1 MDKLR
6 CVVERVTYENE
17 QTGYTVIKVRA
28 KGYSDMIAVVGN
40 MSAVTV
46 GSVLTVQG
54 EWKVDGKYGR
64 QFIAATWEE
73 SLPATALAIEKYL
86 GGGLIKGIGPQFAK
100 KIVAQFQE
108 DTLRLIEDEPDRLIE
123 VEGIGR
129 KRVEMIKTAWQAQ
142 KEIKNVMLFLQEH
155 GVSAALATKIFRQYG
170 NDSIAIVKENPYRLA
185 DDIWGIG
192 FKTAD
197 ALAAKL
203 GIDKDSFIRCRSGI
217 LYTLNELSN
226 EGHCYATQ
234 EQLIAKALELL
245 GIEEPKLVMTLDH
258 MRIEKDVITED
269 DAVYLPP
276 LFFCEQG
283 TARRI
288 QEIMKAPRAKQVAKQ
303 EISTELKYD
312 AAQLEAIQ
320 CAAGAKFMT
329 LTGGPGTGK
338 TTVTKGIIQLF
349 EQNGFDILLAAPT
362 GRAAK
367 RMAETTGKTA
377 KTIHR
382 LLEYKPPQGYQ
393 RTENAPLEGD
403 VLIVD
408 EASMIDIVL
417 MYNLLK
423 AVPPHMTVILV
434 GDIDQLPSVGSGN
447 VLRDVIDSGA
457 VPVVRVTKIFRQA
470 AGSMIIQNA
479 HRINRGEFPALN
491 SGRQSDF
498 FFIEGDNTALPD
510 KIVELCAKR
519 LPRAYRADPIR
530 DIQVLCPMQRGETG
544 AANLNAVLQNTL
556 NKNQLSLQR
565 GGVEYRLGDKVMQIR
580 NNYDKEVFNGDIGA
594 ISKIDVEERTL
605 EVVFDGRAVPYD
617 IGETDELVLAY
628 ACTIHKSQGSEY
640 PIVVM
645 PLTMSHYVMLE
656 RNLLYTGITR
666 AKKILVLLGEKRA
679 IAMAV
684 KNNNV
689 MRRNTRLA
697 ARLDANRSQGMA
709 TPQV

>member
-1 MDKLR
+1 LA
-6 CVVERVTYENE
+6 
-17 QTGYTVIKVRA
+17 RA
-28 KGYSDMIAVVGN
+28 RPTARDRPR
-40 MSAVTV
+40 
-46 GSVLTVQG
+46 GS
-54 EWKVDGKYGR
+54 GR
-64 QFIAATWEE
+64 
-73 SLPATALAIEKYL
+73 
-86 GGGLIKGIGPQFAK
+86 G
-100 KIVAQFQE
+100 
-108 DTLRLIEDEPDRLIE
+108 
-123 VEGIGR
+123 
-129 KRVEMIKTAWQAQ
+129 
-142 KEIKNVMLFLQEH
+142 
-155 GVSAALATKIFRQYG
+155 
-170 NDSIAIVKENPYRLA
+170 
-185 DDIWGIG
+185 G

-203 GIDKDSFIRCRSGI
+203 GIDRESFVRCRSGI
-217 LYTLNELSN
+217 LFTLNELSN
-226 EGHCYATQ
+226 EGHCFATQ
-234 EQLIAKALELL
+234 EQLIAKALTLL
-245 GIEEPKLVMTLDH
+245 GIEEPKLVMTLNH
-258 MRIEKDVITED
+258 MRLERDVVTED
-269 DAVYLPP
+269 DAVYLSP
-276 LFFCEQG
+276 LFICEQG

-288 QEIMKAPRAKQVAKQ
+288 KEIMGAPRAKCVTKQ
-303 EISTELKYD
+303 AAPAELEYD

-320 CAAGAKFMT
+320 CAAEAKFMT

-349 EQNGFDILLAAPT
+349 ERNGFDILLAAPT

-393 RTENAPLEGD
+393 KNENAPLEGD

-434 GDIDQLPSVGSGN
+434 GDIDQLPSVGPGN
-447 VLRDVIDSGA
+447 VLRDIIDSGA
-457 VPVVRVTKIFRQA
+457 VPVVRLTKIFRQA

-479 HRINRGEFPALN
+479 HRINRGDYPTLN

-498 FFIEGDNTALPD
+498 FFMAGDNAVLPD
-510 KIVELCAKR
+510 RIVELCARR
-519 LPRAYRADPIR
+519 LPQAYHVDPIR

-544 AANLNAVLQNTL
+544 TANLNTVLQGAL
-556 NKNQLSLQR
+556 NKSQLALRR

-580 NNYDKEVFNGDIGA
+580 NNYDKEVFNGDIGG
-594 ISKIDVEERTL
+594 ISKIDAEERIL
-605 EVVFDGRAVPYD
+605 EVVFDGRAVPYEL
-617 IGETDELVLAY
+617 GETDELVLAY

-679 IAMAV
+679 VALAV

-689 MRRNTRLA
+689 TQRNTRLA
-697 ARLDANRSQGMA
+697 ARLR
-709 TPQV
+709 

>member
-28 KGYSDMIAVVGN
+28 KGYSDLIAVVGT
-40 MSAVTV
+40 MSAVAV

-64 QFIAATWEE
+64 QFIAASWEE
-73 SLPATALAIEKYL
+73 TLPATALAIEKYL

-100 KIVAQFQE
+100 KIVAHFQD
-108 DTLRLIEDEPDRLIE
+108 DTLRVIEDEPDRLIE

-129 KRVEMIKTAWQAQ
+129 KRVELIKKAWQEQ

-155 GVSAALATKIFRQYG
+155 GVSAALATKIYRHYE
-170 NDSIAIVKENPYRLA
+170 NDSIAVVKENPYRLA

-197 ALAAKL
+197 GLASKL

-217 LYTLNELSN
+217 LYALNELSN

-234 EQLIAKALELL
+234 EQLIAKALKLL
-245 GIEEPKLVMTLDH
+245 DIEEAKLVMTLDH
-258 MRIEKDVITED
+258 MRLEKDIVAED
-269 DAVYLPP
+269 EAVYLPP

-288 QEIMKAPRAKQVAKQ
+288 KEIMGAPRTKQVSRSDISS
-303 EISTELKYD
+303 EIRYD
-312 AAQLEAIQ
+312 SAQLEAIR
-320 CAAGAKFMT
+320 CAADAKFMT

-338 TTVTKGIIQLF
+338 TTVTKGIIRLF

-367 RMAETTGKTA
+367 RMTEATGLPA

-393 RTENAPLEGD
+393 KNENAPLEGD
-403 VLIVD
+403 ALIVD

-423 AVPPHMTVILV
+423 AVPAHMTVILV
-434 GDIDQLPSVGSGN
+434 GDIDQLPSIGPGN
-447 VLRDVIDSGA
+447 VLRDIIDSGA
-457 VPVVRVTKIFRQA
+457 APVVRLTKIFRQA

-479 HRINRGEFPALN
+479 HRINKGEFPALN

-498 FFIEGDNTALPD
+498 FFIEGDNAALPD
-510 KIVELCAKR
+510 QIAELCARR
-519 LPRAYRADPIR
+519 LPRAYHADPIR
-530 DIQVLCPMQRGETG
+530 DIQVLCPMQRGDTG
-544 AANLNAVLQNTL
+544 AANLNAVLQNIL
-556 NKNQLSLQR
+556 NKNHIALQR

-580 NNYDKEVFNGDIGA
+580 NNYDKEVFNGDIGV
-594 ISKIDVEERTL
+594 ISNIDVEERTL
-605 EVVFDGRAVPYD
+605 VAVFDGRAVSYELGD
-617 IGETDELVLAY
+617 TDELVLAY

-666 AKKILVLLGEKRA
+666 AKKLLVLLGEKRA

-689 MRRNTRLA
+689 TKRNTRLA
-697 ARLDANRSQGMA
+697 ARLQ
-709 TPQV
+709 

>member
-17 QTGYTVIKVRA
+17 ETGYTVIKVRA
-28 KGYSDMIAVVGN
+28 KGYSDLIAVVGN
-40 MSAVTV
+40 LSAVTV

-64 QFIAATWEE
+64 QFIASQWEE
-73 SLPATALAIEKYL
+73 TLPATALAIEKYL

-108 DTLRLIEDEPDRLIE
+108 GTLQVIEDEPDRLIE

-129 KRVEMIKTAWQAQ
+129 KRIEMIKKAWQEQ

-155 GVSAALATKIFRQYG
+155 GVSAALATKIYKQYG
-170 NDSIAIVKENPYRLA
+170 NDSIAVVRENPYRLA

-192 FKTAD
+192 FRTAD

-203 GIDKDSFIRCRSGI
+203 GIDKESFIRCRSGI

-258 MRIEKDVITED
+258 MRLNKDVIAEED
-269 DAVYLPP
+269 AIYLPP

-283 TARRI
+283 ASRRVR
-288 QEIMKAPRAKQVAKQ
+288 EIMSASRAKHIINQAV
-303 EISTELKYD
+303 SSELRYN
-312 AAQLEAIQ
+312 AAQSEAIQ
-320 CAAGAKFMT
+320 RAAEAKFMT

-338 TTVTKGIIQLF
+338 TTVTKGIIRLF
-349 EQNGFDILLAAPT
+349 EQNGFNILLAAPT

-367 RMAETTGKTA
+367 RMTETTGKPA

-393 RTENAPLEGD
+393 KNEDAPLEGD

-434 GDIDQLPSVGSGN
+434 GDIDQLPSVGPGN
-447 VLRDVIDSGA
+447 VLRDIIDSEV
-457 VPVVRVTKIFRQA
+457 VPVVRLTKIFRQA

-479 HRINRGEFPALN
+479 HRINRGDFPVLS

-498 FFIEGDNTALPD
+498 FYMEGENTALPD
-510 KIVELCAKR
+510 LIVDLCARR
-519 LPRAYRADPIR
+519 LPRAYSADPIK

-544 AANLNAVLQNTL
+544 AAHLNEVLQGVL
-556 NKNQLSLQR
+556 NKSQLSLRR

-580 NNYDKEVFNGDIGA
+580 NNYDKDIFNGDIGTVT
-594 ISKIDVEERTL
+594 KIDIEERTL
-605 EVVFDGRAVPYD
+605 EVTFDGRPVPYD
-617 IGETDELVLAY
+617 LSETDELVLAY

-689 MRRNTRLA
+689 TRRNTRFSKRLQDA
-697 ARLDANRSQGMA
+697 KEARN
-709 TPQV
+709 